1 MTPAWGD
8 GVVIMSETCL
18 TDTYVI
24 CCTKRP
30 NVWTAHS
37 IKTNRIST
45 GNSAQEALGN
55 AIQLVDRI
63 LQRIPAD
70 ERAGAFSPAPDLIL
84 ELAKRAEPLTDT
96 TDCVPGVIYK
106 FVRPGPNADAPHA

>member
-1 MTPAWGD
+1 
-8 GVVIMSETCL
+8 MSETCF

-63 LQRIPAD
+63 LQRMPAD
-70 ERAGAFSPAPDLIL
+70 ERVDAFSPARDLIL
-84 ELAKRAEPLTDT
+84 ELAKRAESLTDT
-96 TDCVPGVIYK
+96 TECLPGVIYR
-106 FVRPGPNADAPHA
+106 FVRKVQDGPSPQA